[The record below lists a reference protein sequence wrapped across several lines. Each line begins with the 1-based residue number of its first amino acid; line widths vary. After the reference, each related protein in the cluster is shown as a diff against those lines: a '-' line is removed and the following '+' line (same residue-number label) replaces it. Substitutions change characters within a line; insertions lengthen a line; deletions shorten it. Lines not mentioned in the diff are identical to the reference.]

1 MGEAIHLQGLTKDYD
16 STRALDHLDLTVA
29 SGVCFGFL
37 GPNGAG
43 KTTTIKILTNMLKP
57 TEGRAYIYGVDA
69 VAEPRR
75 ALASVGAVVETPEFY
90 PELTPAETLAY
101 LGCLR
106 GMAKPDIQARI
117 TEVLALVKMSEWR
130 DKRIGEFS
138 KGMKQ
143 RIAIAQALLHRPDL
157 LILDEPTSGLDPRGV
172 AEVREVVKGIKAQG
186 HAVFMSSHQLYE
198 VQEVC
203 DRVALINR
211 GKLLMNDDVG
221 NLAGL
226 RKASQV
232 EVDTLKE
239 IPDALLKDLQGLP
252 GVRSVARPDA
262 TRLLV
267 DLEGGA
273 GDRAALLEFLQGQG
287 LRVHSF
293 RETGLALE
301 SLYMELIKESR

>member
-1 MGEAIHLQGLTKDYD
+1 MGEAIRLQGLTKDYD
-16 STRALDHLDLTVA
+16 GTRALDHLDLSVP
-29 SGVCFGFL
+29 SEGCLGFL

-57 TEGRAYIYGVDA
+57 TEGRAYIYGTDA
-69 VAEPRR
+69 IADPRR

-90 PELTPAETLAY
+90 PELTPAEVLAY
-101 LGCLR
+101 LGRLR
-106 GMAKPDIQARI
+106 GMDKENIQSRT
-117 TEVLALVKMSEWR
+117 TEVLDLVKMSEWR
-130 DKRIGEFS
+130 DQRIGKFS

-143 RIAIAQALLHRPDL
+143 RIAIAQALLHHPDL

-203 DRVALINR
+203 DRVAIINR
-211 GKLLMNDDVG
+211 GKLLMNEEVG
-221 NLAGL
+221 HLAGL
-226 RKASQV
+226 RKASEV
-232 EVDTLKE
+232 EIDTLKE
-239 IPDALLKDLQGLP
+239 VPDGLLKDLHELP
-252 GVRSVARPDA
+252 GVRSAARPEP

-267 DLEGGA
+267 DLEGGPA
-273 GDRAALLEFLQGQG
+273 DRAALLEFLQGQG

-301 SLYMELIKESR
+301 SLYMDLIKESR